1 MQIIDF
7 ITALPN
13 TNITTVNY
21 DNNGNNLGCWGEMVE
36 IGNRLKRQGLPG
48 LTPEDV
54 EEETKIRKKYIM
66 ALELEQ
72 FEILPG
78 PTYAR
83 AFKTTQS
90 I

>member
-1 MQIIDF
+1 
-7 ITALPN
+7 
-13 TNITTVNY
+13 
-21 DNNGNNLGCWGEMVE
+21 MVE
-36 IGNRLKRQGLPG
+36 IGNRLKEARLARG

-66 ALELEQ
+66 ALEMEQ

-83 AFKTTQS
+83 AFLKNYAKYLNLDPN
-90 I
+90 